1 MFFMYMVII
10 FGQAAL
16 PFRMDKIVQL
26 VVLQAQEL
34 LRQLLMDRC
43 VTEEYL
49 LPQVQSIWLCR

>member
-1 MFFMYMVII
+1 MVII

-34 LRQLLMDRC
+34 LRQLLMDR
-43 VTEEYL
+43 
-49 LPQVQSIWLCR
+49 